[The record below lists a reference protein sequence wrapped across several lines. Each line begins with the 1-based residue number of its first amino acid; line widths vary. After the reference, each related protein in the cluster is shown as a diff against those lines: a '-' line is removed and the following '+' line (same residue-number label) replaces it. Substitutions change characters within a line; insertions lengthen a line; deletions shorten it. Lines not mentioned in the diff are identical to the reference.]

1 MIKLLIIAVE
11 CVLICPKLV
20 FANNADSSQ
29 AMDFGTVRVS
39 SPQNAATI
47 VLGSDGEYGT
57 KSNIATSSGQRN
69 GIMRYTVTEF
79 WLFNRTITASTATN
93 GSLECSTP
101 ATCSGCSVTFD
112 NMSVNPTSQ
121 SMSLIN
127 NNKNFNYGGRLNIPA
142 NCGYGTF
149 SGSLAVSYSYNGES
163 TFGTLPVNLV
173 IDPQPVNV
181 QSTQDLSFGAVLST
195 VTHDVVVSPN
205 GSRQS
210 SAYVINDSSYPPT
223 NGIIK
228 ISKEEA
234 GSRTVTVAVD
244 SQTSISNGGTSLTVD
259 LVTDL
264 PTSSITLTSK
274 DTYINVGGTLHV
286 TQGAPAGEYNGT
298 YRIEVTY

>member
-1 MIKLLIIAVE
+1 MIRIFVIVVVCCLSVMKEAV
-11 CVLICPKLV
+11 
-20 FANNADSSQ
+20 ADSATMSQ
-29 AMDFGTVRVS
+29 AINFGNIRIS
-39 SPQNAATI
+39 NSRSAASI
-47 VLGSDGEYGT
+47 VLGTDGEYGA
-57 KSNIATSSGQRN
+57 KSNIALSSGQKSGVIVYNAN
-69 GIMRYTVTEF
+69 GFFSLLGVNVTAD
-79 WLFNRTITASTATN
+79 TDAA
-93 GSLECSTP
+93 GSLSCSSSS
-101 ATCSGCSVTFD
+101 CSGCNITFD
-112 NMSVNPTSQ
+112 SMTVNPTSQ
-121 SMSLIN
+121 RISRNSSG
-127 NNKNFNYGGRLNIPA
+127 NFNYGGKLNIPA
-142 NCGYGTF
+142 NCGHGTF
-149 SGSLAVSYSYNGES
+149 SGSLTVSYSGNWFES
-163 TFGTLPVNLV
+163 ITSSLPVTVV

-264 PTSSITLTSK
+264 PTSSITLTSN

-286 TQGAPAGEYNGT
+286 TQGAPAGEYTGT
-298 YRIEVTY
+298 YRIEVAY

>member
-1 MIKLLIIAVE
+1 MIRIFVIVVVCCLSVIKEAV
-11 CVLICPKLV
+11 
-20 FANNADSSQ
+20 ADSATMSQ
-29 AMDFGTVRVS
+29 AINFGNIRIS
-39 SPQNAATI
+39 NSRSAASI
-47 VLGSDGEYGT
+47 VLGTDGEYGA
-57 KSNIATSSGQRN
+57 KSNIALSSGQKS
-69 GIMRYTVTEF
+69 GIVVYNNDTWIF
-79 WLFNRTITASTATN
+79 WIGQTITASTSAA
-93 GSLECSTP
+93 GSLSCSSSS
-101 ATCSGCSVTFD
+101 CSACNIAFD
-112 NMSVNPTSQ
+112 SLTVNPPSQ
-121 SMSLIN
+121 SISYN
-127 NNKNFNYGGRLNIPA
+127 RSGNFNYGGKLTIPA
-142 NCGYGTF
+142 NCGHGTF
-149 SGSLAVSYSYNGES
+149 SGSLTVSYSGNLGGS
-163 TFGTLPVNLV
+163 TTTSLPVTVV

-205 GSRQS
+205 GSRQG

-264 PTSSITLTSK
+264 PTSSITLTSN

-286 TQGAPAGEYNGT
+286 TQGAPAGEYTGT
-298 YRIEVTY
+298 YMIEVTY